1 MRGEKGREESNFSGG
16 GIGQGAR
23 KFFERGE
30 KGREKKIF
38 EEVGSKKIFEFFL
51 EGGGSYP

>member
-30 KGREKKIF
+30 KGREKKNS
-38 EEVGSKKIFEFFL
+38 EEGVRKKVLNFFWK
-51 EGGGSYP
+51 GGLYP

>member
-30 KGREKKIF
+30 KGREKKIS
-38 EEVGSKKIFEFFL
+38 E
-51 EGGGSYP
+51 EGG